1 MADVERT
8 KAELLTIFA
17 DGQPSGSIN
26 PQDMRDYVVTADIVN
41 TRFSTGLITGGDVTI
56 NGGDNKLFDIAA
68 GEGFFADNFTDPV
81 NPVRLRVSWT
91 AFIGVTVIDLTTQP
105 RTSLGLD
112 LSSGSAEIVQQFD
125 TFTPKQ
131 GRVIISL
138 AGLIHTGQSFLEFVF
153 SGYSC
158 AQDTRKDL
166 EELQRF
172 LRIINPFG
180 NIFAPNGANLLLDKS
195 VGQTFNFGINYT
207 VDKQNPNL
215 IDDPLLT
222 GLSFNYIFQDGVG
235 GFTFGPS
242 TTVIDPEQFDDGSGT
257 LASMPNNQFQIQ
269 RMWFFTLT
277 NQTVIHYGQ
286 TTYSSMTDA
295 VVDINAEL
303 VNLSPGLTD
312 GFRCWLIV
320 RDGTTDLTNAA
331 EVKFIQAGRFG
342 DVLRNR

>member
-1 MADVERT
+1 MPDVERT

-17 DGQPSGSIN
+17 DGQPPGSIN
-26 PQDMRDYVVTADIVN
+26 PQDMRDYVVTADVVN
-41 TRFSTGLITGGDVTI
+41 TRFSTGLITGGEVTI
-56 NGGDNKLFDIAA
+56 NAGDNKLFDIAA

-81 NPVRLRVSWT
+81 NPVRTRVTWT
-91 AFIGVTVIDLTTQP
+91 AFTAETVTNLLTQP

-112 LSSGSAEIVQQFD
+112 LSSGSAVIVQQLNL
-125 TFTPKQ
+125 FTPAQ
-131 GRVIISL
+131 GRIIISL

-172 LRIINPFG
+172 VRLINPSG
-180 NIFAPNGANLLLDKS
+180 NVFSANGANLLLDKS
-195 VGQTFNFGINYT
+195 AGQTFQFGINYT
-207 VDKQNPNL
+207 IDKQNPNL
-215 IDDPLLT
+215 IEDPLLT

-242 TTVIDPEQFDDGSGT
+242 TTVIDPDQFDDGDGT
-257 LASMPNNQFQIQ
+257 LGSVPNNQFQIQ

-295 VVDINAEL
+295 VVDINSEI
-303 VNLSPGLTD
+303 VNLAPELTD

-320 RDGTTDLTNAA
+320 RQGTTDLTVTA
-331 EVKFIQAGRFG
+331 EVKFIAAGRFG
-342 DVLRNR
+342 DVLRM